1 MNKYYIILL
10 LAFLLKS
17 FAGIP
22 ILLRMYK
29 TQNTDLM
36 PYISLIMIL
45 TSALLLLYA
54 SISDGFILHTIIFLL
69 FFGIYGTML
78 VYKYQ
83 CDTSSS

>member
-29 TQNTDLM
+29 THDTQVM

-45 TSALLLLYA
+45 TSSLLLLYA
-54 SISDGFILHTIIFLL
+54 SISDGYVLHSIIFLL
-69 FFGIYGTML
+69 YFSVYALIL
-78 VYKYQ
+78 AYKYH
-83 CDTSSS
+83 CDSM